1 MGANKFVLKHEN
13 IEVDY
18 TLSGSVGNLALNY
31 RDAAVGTITFSAPE
45 ISTTSTAL
53 GTLVSVGLLRTV
65 DTGGE
70 SFGVFLPDLDVP
82 PGEREEF
89 STVGVYYR
97 FRGLIRSHV
106 GHPYGGVSS
115 CAAPPRPCSDRN
127 RPSGMRR
134 VRRRLA

>member
-31 RDAAVGTITFSAPE
+31 RDAAAGTITFSAPE

-97 FRGLIRSHV
+97 FQGPDSVPRRPPVWRSIELRGTAETVL
-106 GHPYGGVSS
+106 
-115 CAAPPRPCSDRN
+115 
-127 RPSGMRR
+127 
-134 VRRRLA
+134 